1 MKKALYAL
9 VALVVIAVLAALVGP
24 SFVDW
29 QTYKADIAREL
40 EAATG
45 RRVAIDG
52 DVSLR
57 LLPAPSLRANGVRI
71 ANVKGGA
78 APELARV
85 GTLQMDL
92 ALWPLVS
99 GRIVGTG
106 VVLIK
111 PQISLEILANG
122 KPNWLLSSS
131 TWSFGERQ
139 LIDDLTLRGGTIR
152 YRNLALGQDV
162 TVGGPEISING
173 GEPGAPYLVKGTVQ
187 AGRSKLTAR
196 GSFTRR
202 SGGLYAVLIDV
213 GHLDSASRLRYSGV
227 ASLGDRGPRLSGKV
241 TLSGDRPHQ
250 FVRALAP
257 KAKLGKGEIDW
268 LKDGLSVTADLT
280 IVGTEASIGGLKIR
294 VGEIEA
300 TGQLDAS
307 LTAKPQYRVA
317 LAFNRLDLDSVMA
330 RMAGGAGKSPPR
342 LRLPKLSEPS
352 ALTLE
357 VKVNALIFRKEII
370 RDLHLRGQLE
380 KGKLQLRSLTA
391 QLPGAAELQLV
402 GRNATSG
409 EAGHFAGGF
418 SLNAGNLRGTLDWL
432 GLDTSRV
439 PASRLRRASASGR
452 LTIAPD
458 SITLRDTKIDVDTS
472 RIVGRFGLKFGA
484 RPQLSIDANID
495 RFDVSAYMPRERPQ
509 SVASAGKQ
517 DAKPAPKAGGA
528 GKTSAPAPSYDW
540 RKNLDAVFAVKVG
553 QLGYAGRVA
562 SAASATGTYERGVL
576 KLTRAEVTD
585 LGGVSGHIRGSIVE
599 KDKQPNFD
607 LAFDGR
613 AADLAGVMDLLGLE
627 PNAVLIRLGTVSA
640 TGTLSGTKSGA
651 KLKTTIMVA
660 GGQAQLDGDFVPS
673 LSRTKYKF
681 RIALDHPK
689 AEEVAAI
696 LAVSGLPADTKIG
709 PVRMNGLVQGD
720 LAKADFSDL
729 KISIGGV
736 DLTAAGAIEV
746 ARVRPLLTGEIK
758 TGDLSIAQLLAA
770 PAALIAAGTG
780 TGAPGAMRWSAGL
793 PKEPLF
799 LDGLKA
805 LDAVLV
811 VRPATISVGRHKI
824 AEPKVELALR
834 DGVLDVKRV
843 TGRLFGGKLTLSAN
857 LRSEKS
863 TLVDAALTLRAA
875 DLAKAGE
882 LFPEAAFRTGKLDI
896 DAALKSRGIS
906 VYGLVAG
913 VNGTVKIKMRNGS
926 VAGFDL
932 AGINDRIAKQAD
944 AISLINL
951 LTEGMSTGTTK
962 FDRLDGA
969 VTFVNGVGKVDK
981 LTLAADGGS
990 AVGKGTIALIPGRI
1004 DGSAAFRFAA
1014 VKSAPPLTVAV
1025 SGALDDLKAVFRFNA
1040 LQRHLMERQAQ
1051 KR

>member
-1 MKKALYAL
+1 LKKTLYAL

-24 SFVDW
+24 SFIDW
-29 QTYKADIAREL
+29 QDYKADIAREL

-57 LLPAPSLRANGVRI
+57 LLPTPSLRANGVRI
-71 ANVKGGA
+71 ANVNGAA

-85 GTLQMDL
+85 GTLRMDL

-111 PQISLEILANG
+111 PQISLEILADG
-122 KPNWLLSSS
+122 KPNWLLQGSRRSL
-131 TWSFGERQ
+131 TERQ

-152 YRNLALGQDV
+152 YRNHALGQDV
-162 TVGGPEISING
+162 VVGGPEISIKG

-257 KAKLGKGEIDW
+257 KVALDKRALEW
-268 LKDGLSVTADLT
+268 LKDRLSVSADLT
-280 IVGTEASIGGLKIR
+280 VVGTEASVGGLKIR
-294 VGEIEA
+294 MGEIEA

-307 LTAKPQYRVA
+307 LTAKPRYRVA
-317 LAFNRLDLDSVMA
+317 LAFNRLDLDAIIA
-330 RMAGGAGKSPPR
+330 RTTGGAGKAPRRPP
-342 LRLPKLSEPS
+342 LPKLSEPS
-352 ALTLE
+352 ALTVE

-370 RDLHLRGQLE
+370 RDLYLRGNSHKGTVQLH
-380 KGKLQLRSLTA
+380 SLTA
-391 QLPGAAELQLV
+391 QLPGAAELQLA
-402 GRNATSG
+402 GGSAKSSATR
-409 EAGHFAGGF
+409 HFEGGF

-452 LTIAPD
+452 LTITAQG
-458 SITLRDTKIDVDTS
+458 ITLRETKIDVDTS
-472 RIVGRFGLKFGA
+472 RIEGKLTVQFGE
-484 RPQLSIDANID
+484 RPRLNVDANID
-495 RFDVSAYMPRERPQ
+495 RFDVSAYMPRERPR
-509 SVASAGKQ
+509 SVAPARRQ
-517 DAKPAPKAGGA
+517 DRKAAPKADGPKKA
-528 GKTSAPAPSYDW
+528 SASPPSYDW
-540 RKNLDAVFAVKVG
+540 RKRLDAVFAVKIG
-553 QLGYAGRVA
+553 QLAFAGRTA
-562 SAASATGTYERGVL
+562 SAARATGTYERGVL
-576 KLTRAEVTD
+576 KFTRAEVTD
-585 LGGVSGHIRGSIVE
+585 LGGVSGYIGGSITE

-607 LAFDGR
+607 LTFDGR
-613 AADLAGVMDLLGLE
+613 AADMADVMTLLGLQS
-627 PNAVLIRLGTVSA
+627 NAALARLGAVTA
-640 TGTLSGTKSGA
+640 KGTISGTKSGA
-651 KLKTTIMVA
+651 KLKTTVMVA

-673 LSRTKYKF
+673 LSRTKYNF
-681 RIALDHPK
+681 QVTLQHPK

-696 LAVSGLPADTKIG
+696 LSVAGLPAGTTIG
-709 PVRMNGLVQGD
+709 PVKMAGSVRGD
-720 LAKADFSDL
+720 LAKADFKDL
-729 KISIGGV
+729 KISVGGV
-736 DLTAAGAIEV
+736 DLAAAGAIEV
-746 ARVRPLLTGEIK
+746 ARVRPLITGEIK
-758 TGDLSIAQLLAA
+758 TGDITIAQLLAA
-770 PAALIAAGTG
+770 PAALIASGSG
-780 TGAPGAMRWSAGL
+780 GSGGMRWSDGL

-811 VRPATISVGRHKI
+811 VRPATINVGRHKI
-824 AEPKVELALR
+824 AEPRVELALR
-834 DGVLDVKRV
+834 DGVLDVKRI
-843 TGRLFGGKLTLSAN
+843 TGRLFGGALTVRAN

-875 DLAKAGE
+875 DLSKAGAM
-882 LFPEAAFRTGKLDI
+882 FPEAVFRAGKLDI

-913 VNGTVKIKMRNGS
+913 VNGTVKIKMRDGAI
-926 VAGFDL
+926 AGFDL
-932 AGINDRIAKQAD
+932 AGINNRIAKQAD
-944 AISLINL
+944 AIGLINL

-962 FDRLDGA
+962 FARLDGA
-969 VTFVNGVGKVDK
+969 VTFVNGVGKVNDLK
-981 LTLAADGGS
+981 LAADGGS
-990 AVGKGTIALIPGRI
+990 ATGKGQIALIPGRI
-1004 DGSAAFRFAA
+1004 DGSAAFHFAA
-1014 VKSAPPLTVAV
+1014 IKSAPPLTVNL
-1025 SGALDDLKAVFRFNA
+1025 SGKLDDLKAVFRFNS